1 MKKTELF
8 DSHCHIHSEDYP
20 INSEQVLLAANQASV
35 AGLIC
40 VGTDADDSSL
50 AVDFASKHDKCW
62 ASVGLHP
69 HDSKLANRQLSK
81 IRGLASKPK
90 VVAIGECGLDYH
102 YRHSSKDEQ
111 ERALREQI
119 ELAIEHDLALIFHIR
134 EAFNDFWR
142 IFDTYS
148 GIRGVVHSFTGTR
161 SELEEILNRN
171 LYVGL
176 NGIMTFTKDPRQLD
190 MAKMVPIDSLV
201 LETDS
206 PFLTPVP
213 FRGKVNEPRYVELV
227 AQFLAELRSD
237 SLSGL
242 KNLTTQN
249 VKKLFQIN

>member
-8 DSHCHIHSEDYP
+8 DSHCHIHSKDYP
-20 INSEQVLLAANQASV
+20 INREQVLLRANQVGVAS
-35 AGLIC
+35 LIC
-40 VGTDADDSSL
+40 VGTDAEDSSL
-50 AVDFASKHDKCW
+50 AVNFASNHDNCW

-69 HDSKLANRQLSK
+69 HDSKLANTQLTK
-81 IRGLASKPK
+81 IRVLASKPR

-102 YRHSSKDEQ
+102 YQHSSKDEQ

-119 ELAIEHDLALIFHIR
+119 ELGIEHDLAMVFHIR
-134 EAFNDFWR
+134 EAFDDFWR

-148 GIRGVVHSFTGTR
+148 GVRGVVHSFTGAR
-161 SELEEILNRN
+161 NQLEEILNRN

-176 NGIMTFTKDPRQLD
+176 NGIMSFTKDPHQLD
-190 MAKMVPIDSLV
+190 MAKLVPIDSLV
-201 LETDS
+201 LETDA

-237 SLSGL
+237 SLSEL
-242 KNLTTQN
+242 KNSTTQN